1 MMYICRKDTKKV
13 QELWW
18 QGLPPGIRGQVWI
31 RAIGNEL
38 NLSKGV
44 DVDVGPILW
53 YICMGCVHALELYEI
68 SLRRCNSK
76 LSDDSRPRSG
86 CELYLFG
93 NW

>member
-1 MMYICRKDTKKV
+1 MIYICRKDSKKV

-44 DVDVGPILW
+44 DMGPTQLH
-53 YICMGCVHALELYEI
+53 MFGLCVCIRIVRDLIETV
-68 SLRRCNSK
+68 
-76 LSDDSRPRSG
+76 
-86 CELYLFG
+86 
-93 NW
+93 